1 MKNLENL
8 LKEANRKKQIH
19 KASSLFFISLKYLF
33 IAFILLLS
41 ADIIWHLDSQQR
53 INGLYGFV
61 AILVLTLGALFSK
74 AFLTK
79 RSLKATAREI
89 EDSEKSFGS
98 KLINTL
104 DLSEQISSGKLEGK
118 QVTFAQKAI
127 EQYTADV
134 PKNSFIEAIN
144 PKTLF
149 REIKRSF
156 IALTFICLL
165 LIPVKHIVE
174 LELLRFLDPHG
185 DHPAF
190 SLTTLT
196 ISTPGD
202 DTHKVIYGKS
212 IVINVSVSGHQPDE
226 VFISYYPKDNA
237 EEVNTLPMFN
247 KGEAGFTQQ
256 IDNIKNEIVLVAHT
270 ANKRSVSKKRNIGL
284 ILTPQILDAT
294 VTITPP
300 AYTKRD
306 KVSKPYNFK
315 NVTALKG
322 SKIEFTLESNRPLK
336 EGTIEKVSS
345 DKEEKVQLE
354 TLAESSVKGGFQ
366 VEENSRIR
374 FSVIDIAGNEYHE
387 FLKGSVTAT
396 YDRAPTVS
404 IISPEKDSFVTEDF
418 LLKVKVS
425 ASDDYGIKELRLH
438 RALNGFYGPPLTFI
452 PEDDTLQSYTEIVEV
467 DIPTVGV
474 VAGDIISIYAD
485 TVDNSP
491 KGQAAITPVLHLK
504 VVSVK
509 QYNEYLREQAA
520 VDEIIGKYE
529 AIQDRM
535 HDLGNEQKK
544 LNEEME
550 KLKEKLKDPKTAKSA
565 EKKLASLIQKQNQ
578 LNSQI
583 KKLAEDMEKFGRE
596 DPLYDIEKSFSE
608 KMKELAKEL
617 NESVEENKDELEKF
631 SKALDQ
637 SKGQADQLVS
647 ALETLNEAGRKQKDK
662 LNKQEEEYT
671 DRVLKTILD
680 LSLMD
685 ALVKDFNRFKYLY
698 QYQVKLADKVKR
710 FNVIRDLS
718 RADELTLKKLAAE
731 EKMISEELQQLIED
745 LRYHAEDAEFQF
757 PKASKSAL
765 DLADKIEK
773 HRLIPLADKAVNSM
787 LIPDGPESYQLVTKL
802 KDEMKKFF
810 EDPNMSEMPHESNPY
825 MKNEFDDYLS
835 LMTGMQPGDTFQQMS
850 QCKKL
855 GMGQFGRGRNG
866 RGGFSTG
873 GDGSRDGYNSGPQI
887 GLLGNEQLGNKEE
900 KNKPGDGGNTRAHSE
915 GSDNEV
921 VAIKQDKKSSA
932 INSTKNE
939 GDAVSAENLINGYEN
954 LIDAYFEKITGEN
967 E

>member
-8 LKEANRKKQIH
+8 LKEADRKKQIH
-19 KASSLFFISLKYLF
+19 KASSLFFISLKYLL

-53 INGLYGFV
+53 INGLYGFI
-61 AILVLTLGALFSK
+61 AILAITLGSLFLK
-74 AFLTK
+74 AFFTK

-104 DLSEQISSGKLEGK
+104 DLSEQLNSGKLQGN
-118 QVTFAQKAI
+118 QAVFAQKAI
-127 EQYTADV
+127 EQYTEDV
-134 PKNSFIEAIN
+134 PRNSFIDAIN

-149 REIKRSF
+149 REVKRSF
-156 IALTFICLL
+156 ISLAFICLL

-174 LELLRFLDPHG
+174 LELLRFFDPYG

-196 ISTPGD
+196 ISSPGD
-202 DTHKVIYGKS
+202 DTQKVIYGKS
-212 IVINVSVSGHQPDE
+212 TVINVSVSGHKPEE
-226 VFISYYPKDNA
+226 VFISYYPKNKP
-237 EEVNTLPMFN
+237 EEINTLPMFN

-256 IDNIKNEIVLVAHT
+256 IDNIKNEIVVFAHT
-270 ANKRSVSKKRNIGL
+270 ANKRSTSKKRSIGL

-294 VTITPP
+294 VTVTPP

-315 NVTALKG
+315 NVTALNG
-322 SKIEFTLESNRPLK
+322 SKIEFTLNSNRPLK

-345 DKEEKVQLE
+345 DKEEKIMLTKLE
-354 TLAESSVKGGFQ
+354 EAAVKGGFQ
-366 VEENSRIR
+366 VEENSRLR
-374 FSVIDIAGNEYHE
+374 FSVVDIAGNKSHE

-418 LLKVKVS
+418 LLKIKVS

-452 PEDDTLQSYTEIVEV
+452 PEDDTLQSYTEVVEV

-474 VAGDIISIYAD
+474 VPGDVISIYAD
-485 TVDNSP
+485 TIDNSP

-509 QYNEYLREQAA
+509 QYNEYLREQSA

-529 AIQDRM
+529 AIQNRM

-544 LNEEME
+544 LNEEMK
-550 KLKEKLKDPKTAKSA
+550 KLKEKLKDPKSAKAA

-583 KKLAEDMEKFGRE
+583 KKLAEDMEKFGRD
-596 DPLYDIEKSFSE
+596 DPLYDIEKSFNE
-608 KMKELAKEL
+608 EMKKLAQELK
-617 NESVEENKDELEKF
+617 ESVDENKNELEKF
-631 SKALDQ
+631 SKSLDQ
-637 SKGQADQLVS
+637 NKGNPDQLIT
-647 ALETLNEAGRKQKDK
+647 ALESLNEAGQKQKNK

-698 QYQVKLADKVKR
+698 QYQVKLAEKVKR

-731 EKMISEELQQLIED
+731 EKMISEELQQLVED
-745 LRYHAEDAEFQF
+745 LKYHAEDAELQF
-757 PKASKSAL
+757 PKAAKSAF
-765 DLADKIEK
+765 DLAEKIEK
-773 HRLIPLADKAVNSM
+773 RRLIPLADKAVNSM

-810 EDPNMSEMPHESNPY
+810 EDPSMSDMPHEPNPY

-855 GMGQFGRGRNG
+855 GMGRFGRGRNG
-866 RGGFSTG
+866 RGGVSSG
-873 GDGSRDGYNSGPQI
+873 GDGTRDGYNSGPQI
-887 GLLGNEQLGNKEE
+887 GLLGNEQLGKKEE
-900 KNKPGDGGNTRAHSE
+900 NSKPGDGGNTRAHSE
-915 GSDNEV
+915 GPDNEV
-921 VAIKQDKKSSA
+921 VAIKQDKKNSA

-939 GDAVSAENLINGYEN
+939 GDAVSAENLINGYES

-967 E
+967 